1 MLYEEVMMKLPGTIV
16 PPLTPFT
23 PDLRVDYDALK
34 VIVDYVVER
43 CDAAMVVAAGVEA
56 QEYQYL
62 PFDERKE
69 LIRHTV
75 EAVNGRRP
83 VAVGVS
89 HPSFKVAID
98 LAHFAERLGVS
109 AIQILA
115 PQKPTGGAPTTAE
128 LVRYFELI
136 GRGTSLPIILYL
148 NPGPGFD
155 VSIPATVELSKLDQ
169 VKYIKES
176 SRDLARV
183 ARLIT
188 DIELAGHARYFTTLQ
203 MLLITLQLGGSGITL
218 PPPAAELAHYII
230 AACVA
235 GDTGRAAELQ
245 QQFSLFPSRWMEF
258 GLAAVMKAAAN
269 YLGLPAGLPYPPYAP
284 VSGERL
290 EALHRYLETTAFVRT
305 ERVYA

>member
-1 MLYEEVMMKLPGTIV
+1 MKLPGTIV

-23 PDLRVDYDALK
+23 RELRVDYDALK
-34 VIVDYVVER
+34 VIVDYVVEQ
-43 CDAAMVVAAGVEA
+43 CQASMVVAAGVEA

-62 PFDERKE
+62 SFDDRKE
-69 LIRHTV
+69 LIRKTI
-75 EAVNGRRP
+75 EAVDGRRP

-89 HPSFKVAID
+89 HPSYRIAVE
-98 LAHFAERLGVS
+98 LAQLAEKHGAN
-109 AIQILA
+109 AIQVLA

-136 GRGTSLPIILYL
+136 GRETSLPIILYL

-155 VSIPATVELSKLDQ
+155 VSVPATVELSKLDR

-183 ARLIT
+183 GRLIT
-188 DIELAGHARYFTTLQ
+188 EIELAGHARYFTTLQ

-230 AACVA
+230 RAYAA
-235 GDTGRAAELQ
+235 GEIDRAAELQ
-245 QQFSLFPSRWMEF
+245 QQLTLFPARWMEF
-258 GLAAVMKAAAN
+258 GLAAVMKATAN
-269 YLGLPAGLPYPPYAP
+269 YLGLPAGAPYPPYAP
-284 VSGERL
+284 VAGEKL
-290 EALHRYLETTAFVRT
+290 EALHRFLATASFVRR
-305 ERVYA
+305 EHAHA

>member
-1 MLYEEVMMKLPGTIV
+1 MMKLPGTIV

-62 PFDERKE
+62 PSDERKE

-75 EAVNGRRP
+75 EVVNGRRP

-89 HPSFKVAID
+89 HPSFKVAIE
-98 LAHFAERLGVS
+98 LAHFAERLGAS

-115 PQKPTGGAPTTAE
+115 PQKPTGGTPTTAE

-136 GRGTSLPIILYL
+136 GRETSLPIILYL

-183 ARLIT
+183 GRLIT
-188 DIELAGHARYFTTLQ
+188 EIELAGHARYFTTLQ

-218 PPPAAELAHYII
+218 PPPAAELARYII
-230 AACVA
+230 AAYVA
-235 GDTGRAAELQ
+235 GDRARAAELQ

-258 GLAAVMKAAAN
+258 GLAAVMKATAN
-269 YLGLPAGLPYPPYAP
+269 HLGLPAGLPYPPYAP

-290 EALHRYLETTAFVRT
+290 DALHRYLATTAFARR
-305 ERVYA
+305 EHAYA